1 MFLVCKLSIVYW
13 KKFKSYKRKIKNLE
27 KNNKLSINSIAK
39 LLNCDPGLISRI
51 KNRSQKMSMKT
62 AFRISQVF
70 GIDFQEIIMAED
82 IDV

>member
-1 MFLVCKLSIVYW
+1 MRNIIEEIMDK
-13 KKFKSYKRKIKNLE
+13 
-27 KNNKLSINSIAK
+27 NKLSINSIAK

-51 KNRSQKMSMKT
+51 KNHSQKMSMKT